1 MRNGGDP
8 ELWARLLAALEEY
21 CGAGEWKQYKKD
33 APWTWRAKRKSR
45 TIVYL
50 TPGETGILA
59 AFALGAKAVESV
71 REAGYGALLEGAKRY
86 PEGTAVRIQ
95 VRDVD
100 DFPAVLA
107 VTRAKVAF

>member
-8 ELWARLLAALEEY
+8 ELWAQLTAALGEY
-21 CGAGEWKQYKKD
+21 CGEGEWKQYKKD
-33 APWTWRAKRKSR
+33 GPWTWRAKRKSR

-50 TPGETGILA
+50 TPGETGIQA

-71 REAGYGALLEGAKRY
+71 REAGFGALLEGAKRY
-86 PEGTAVRIQ
+86 PEGTAVRIL
-95 VRDVD
+95 VRNLD
-100 DFPAVLA
+100 DFAAVLA